1 MKHYE
6 APVLNVVELSI
17 KETITANGVFDATT
31 GITTYELNSAD
42 PAETE
47 S

>member
-1 MKHYE
+1 MKQYE

-17 KETITANGVFDATT
+17 KETIAANGVFDATT
-31 GITTYELNSAD
+31 GITTYELNSVE
-42 PAETE
+42 PVVPE